1 MIRSIALVS
10 AGTLASR
17 LTGFARDA
25 LLAALL
31 GAGVIAD
38 AFLIAFQLVT
48 VVRRLLTEGA
58 FNAAFVP
65 AWLRLRARDDEAA
78 SAFAGRALGS
88 VTLIV
93 VAAALLIGLAMPWAT
108 SVAAPALIGTHA
120 VELARWMLPYL
131 AFAGPVA
138 VLMALNNAQHR
149 VALSAFSPLLFNAAL
164 IAVILA
170 LLWMPMDAAR
180 AAMIVA
186 AAVGVAGVLQLAM
199 LLIASG
205 ATQPRPRIGFDP
217 QIRRLLG
224 RAVPGMIAN
233 AGPQMLT
240 AAGAIIASRAPSAV
254 SWLYFAS
261 RLVDLPLGIIGNA
274 AGAVL
279 LPQLTREVHAED
291 APTEAEARGVV
302 LALALA
308 VPAATGL
315 FVLAEPIVRVV
326 FERGAFTE
334 ADSRATSAAL
344 QALACGLP
352 AQALFKALAPRF
364 YAKDNPATPM
374 IATLMGLAVAI
385 AGSLLLTPPLGA
397 LGVAAAI
404 SFGAWASAVWL
415 IAHREIFVATAIAP
429 ALRILAASTAMGV
442 SVQLVSLY
450 WPPAVTHLAAA
461 LRLGGLMACGVIVY
475 AIGLL
480 LTGAVRG
487 LRGPIS
493 HGKGSP
499 GDGRE
504 SQSK

>member
-65 AWLRLRARDDEAA
+65 AWLRLRTRDDDAA

-108 SVAAPALIGTHA
+108 SIAAPALIGTHA

-170 LLWMPMDAAR
+170 LLWMPTDAAR
-180 AAMIVA
+180 AASIVA

-205 ATQPRPRIGFDP
+205 GTQPRPRIGFDP
-217 QIRRLLG
+217 QIRRLLA

-261 RLVDLPLGIIGNA
+261 RIVDLPLGIVGNA

-326 FERGAFTE
+326 FERGAFTA
-334 ADSRATSAAL
+334 ADSQATAAAL

-374 IATLMGLAVAI
+374 AATLIGLAVAI
-385 AGSLLLTPPLGA
+385 GGSLLLTPSLA
-397 LGVAAAI
+397 AFGVATAI

-415 IAHREIFVATAIAP
+415 IAHRDIFVATAMPP
-429 ALRILAASTAMGV
+429 ALRILAAAAAMGV
-442 SVQLVSLY
+442 VVQLVSLH
-450 WPPAVTHLAAA
+450 WPPVATHLAAA

-480 LTGAVRG
+480 LTGAARG
-487 LRGPIS
+487 LRGSAS
-493 HGKGSP
+493 HGKGTP

-504 SQSK
+504 S

>member
-25 LLAALL
+25 LVAALL

-65 AWLRLRARDDEAA
+65 AWLRLRARDDDAA

-108 SVAAPALIGTHA
+108 SIAAPALIGTHA
-120 VELARWMLPYL
+120 VELTRWMLPYL

-149 VALSAFSPLLFNAAL
+149 VALSTFAPLLFNAAL

-170 LLWMPMDAAR
+170 LLWMPMDASR
-180 AAMIVA
+180 AALIVA

-205 ATQPRPRIGFDP
+205 ENRPHPRIGFDP
-217 QIRRLLG
+217 QIRRVLG

-233 AGPQMLT
+233 AGPQMLM

-279 LPQLTREVHAED
+279 LPQLTHAVHAD
-291 APTEAEARGVV
+291 NAPAEAEARGVV

-308 VPAATGL
+308 LPAAVGL

-334 ADSRATSAAL
+334 ADSRATAAAL

-352 AQALFKALAPRF
+352 AQALFKALAARF

-374 IATLMGLAVAI
+374 MATLAGLVVAI
-385 AGSLLLTPPLGA
+385 AGSLLLMPTLGVFGVAMAIALGA
-397 LGVAAAI
+397 WTSAIWLLARGQTFVSAAI
-404 SFGAWASAVWL
+404 N
-415 IAHREIFVATAIAP
+415 P
-429 ALRILAASTAMGV
+429 ALRILAASAAMGV
-442 SVQLVSLY
+442 SVQLVALY
-450 WPPAVTHLAAA
+450 WPPAATHLAAA

-487 LRGPIS
+487 LRGPVS
-493 HGKGSP
+493 RGKGTP